1 MEKLNSHRR
10 GKSTYLRT
18 NDIPLAL
25 LVILASDPQ
34 RMQVL
39 LLPHAE
45 TLAQTLVLHLQAG
58 GGVDDVFAFGEAGGN
73 IFPGKCFGLAKLDEE
88 TVVVGEGV
96 GCC

>member
-1 MEKLNSHRR
+1 MFKHLLQESSVKKLNSHRR

-45 TLAQTLVLHLQAG
+45 ALAQALVLHLQSR
-58 GGVDDVFAFGEAGGN
+58 DVPDFVLVVFEAGGDV
-73 IFPGKCFGLAKLDEE
+73 FPGQGFGFFEVD
-88 TVVVGEGV
+88 
-96 GCC
+96 